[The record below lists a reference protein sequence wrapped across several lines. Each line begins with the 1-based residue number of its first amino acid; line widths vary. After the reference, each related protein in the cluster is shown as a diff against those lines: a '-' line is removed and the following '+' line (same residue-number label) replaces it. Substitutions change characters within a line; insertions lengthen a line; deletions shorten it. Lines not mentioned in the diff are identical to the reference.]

1 MFPFDYYILMIYI
14 VYSMN
19 LYGKMCTLADNVWMK
34 EEIRSLRDMVKNG
47 IELFRALVCV
57 L

>member
-1 MFPFDYYILMIYI
+1 MIYI